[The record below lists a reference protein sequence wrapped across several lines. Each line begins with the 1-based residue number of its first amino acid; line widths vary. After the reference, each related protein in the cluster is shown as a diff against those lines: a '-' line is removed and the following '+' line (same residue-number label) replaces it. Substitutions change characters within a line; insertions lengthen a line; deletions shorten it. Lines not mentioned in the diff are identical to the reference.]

1 MNNVNL
7 LENYKKDFD
16 YENKNEPITCY
27 LKLLLEYLK
36 VSLSN
41 VVVQDKDYYFFI
53 LKRGIK
59 TITHCF
65 NVLFMYSK
73 NLNIVEQ
80 SCNKAICYYIEFMGQ
95 IGEDSN
101 SYLQLNSKDATL
113 FVYKK
118 IIFDIDDNFRKDYV
132 LDEKDKKYLE
142 NINLNNKLLYSIL
155 NNILDIEK
163 NSEKK
168 ILIENSIK
176 YLTHFLNKYLTNNFK
191 NEDVDI
197 ITYFINNIVFNFT
210 ETKNYINVCSNFVKK
225 YNRKN
230 ISKEKINNKIKILKE
245 NIEMEK
251 FKDIKL
257 VNWFYQK

>member
-7 LENYKKDFD
+7 LENYKKNFD
-16 YENKNEPITCY
+16 YKNKNEPITSY

-41 VVVQDKDYYFFI
+41 LVVQDNEYYLFI

-65 NVLFMYSK
+65 NILFMYSK

-142 NINLNNKLLYSIL
+142 NINLNNNLLYNIL
-155 NNILDIEK
+155 NNILNIEK
-163 NSEKK
+163 DNDKK

-176 YLTHFLNKYLTNNFK
+176 YLTNFYNKYLTNNFSE
-191 NEDVDI
+191 EDIHI
-197 ITYFINNIVFNFT
+197 ITYFINNIVFYFT
-210 ETKNYINVCSNFVKK
+210 ETKLYINTCCGFVKK
-225 YNRKN
+225 YNKKI
-230 ISKEKINNKIKILKE
+230 ISIEKINDKIKILKE
-245 NIEMEK
+245 NTEMER
-251 FKDIKL
+251 FKEIKL

>member
-1 MNNVNL
+1 MNNLNL
-7 LENYKKDFD
+7 LENYKKKFD
-16 YENKNEPITCY
+16 YKNINEPMKIY
-27 LKLLLEYLK
+27 FKLLLEYLK

-41 VVVQDKDYYFFI
+41 LVVQNSEYYLFI
-53 LKRGIK
+53 LKRGID

-65 NVLFMYSK
+65 NILFMYSK

-118 IIFDIDDNFRKDYV
+118 ILFDIDENFRKDYI
-132 LDEKDKKYLE
+132 LHENDKKYIE
-142 NINLNNKLLYSIL
+142 NINLNNKLLYAVL
-155 NNILDIEK
+155 NNILYIEK
-163 NSEKK
+163 NNEKK

-176 YLTHFLNKYLTNNFK
+176 YLTQFLDKYLIKSLNC
-191 NEDVDI
+191 EDINTI
-197 ITYFINNIVFNFT
+197 IYFINNIAFYFT
-210 ETKNYINVCSNFVKK
+210 ETKNYINTCANFVKK
-225 YNRKN
+225 YNKKS
-230 ISKEKINNKIKILKE
+230 ISIDKINSKIKILKE
-245 NIEMEK
+245 NIEMER